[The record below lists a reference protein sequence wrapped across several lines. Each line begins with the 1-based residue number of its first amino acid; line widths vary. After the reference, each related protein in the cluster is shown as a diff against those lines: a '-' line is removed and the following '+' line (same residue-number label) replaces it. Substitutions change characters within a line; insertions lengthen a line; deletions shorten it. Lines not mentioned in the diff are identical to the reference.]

1 MKPRTSKSYQEEV
14 LKKYR
19 REKGGEMSG
28 YLANPTRRQIREACI
43 WLLDKRKMRYDE
55 HTLIRF
61 FQFQEG
67 KSKIVQMQQFK
78 PDRFLP
84 IVNFLKGKTNDTG
97 PENLELIAWLIDFQ
111 PRPYE
116 EFLKS
121 YGSTHAF
128 ETDEQEPEYITLR
141 VASEVPI
148 SPPEKKE
155 EEELKK
161 RRRLIITISIV
172 FTTLLFIILVI
183 KPSLFNSNPI
193 PNTENHCMAW
203 ADSLYVEVSCTSNPY
218 SDFGTK
224 VEPMDRVK
232 LNSFKKVEVSMATD
246 FFSEDEKP
254 LIWYF
259 KTKDGE
265 MEFFTAPGLHPITG
279 ETLRKITPYIIETYV
294 PLHIN
299 NTDSFLPR
307 NQE

>member
-1 MKPRTSKSYQEEV
+1 MKPRTSKNYQEEV

-28 YLANPTRRQIREACI
+28 YLSTPTCSQIRDACI
-43 WLLDKRKMRYDE
+43 YLLNSRKEKKDDYI
-55 HTLIRF
+55 LVRF
-61 FQFQEG
+61 FEFKSGDINIRDIENFGLG
-67 KSKIVQMQQFK
+67 KFK
-78 PDRFLP
+78 A
-84 IVNFLKGKTNDTG
+84 IEKFLKGEIKHTSTKNI
-97 PENLELIAWLIDFQ
+97 NLISWLIDFQ

-121 YGSTHAF
+121 NGSTHPY
-128 ETDEQEPEYITLR
+128 ETDEQVPDHTNPPQT
-141 VASEVPI
+141 SEAPI
-148 SPPEKKE
+148 SPPEE
-155 EEELKK
+155 EDLKK
-161 RRRLIITISIV
+161 RRRLIITISII
-172 FTTLLFIILVI
+172 FASLLMIMLIL

-193 PNTENHCMAW
+193 PNNENHCMAW
-203 ADSLYVEVSCTSNPY
+203 ADSLYVEVSCASHPY

-232 LNSFKKVEVSMATD
+232 LNSFKKVEVTMATD

-259 KTKDGE
+259 KTKGGE